1 MNTSSKRIAGV
12 VLGSLVM
19 LAAAVAPAVAEEAR
33 VIAPTDPTL
42 ARALGLETGSQFWM
56 GRGFR
61 NRVEIGNFD
70 EPQRVRV
77 CVTQSESQAYLNVAA
92 RVIADGR
99 QIVVPAAHCGE
110 IVGSQIAVEP
120 AAPLGGQERVTGV
133 YRIVG

>member
-19 LAAAVAPAVAEEAR
+19 LSAAVAPAAAEEAR

-42 ARALGLETGSQFWM
+42 ARALGLETGNQFWM

-61 NRVEIGNFD
+61 NRVEIGNFS

-77 CVTQSESQAYLNVAA
+77 CVTQSEAQAYLNVAA

-110 IVGSQIAVEP
+110 IVGSQITVEP
-120 AAPLGGQERVTGV
+120 ATPLGGQERVTGV